1 LFLTKPEEW
10 SNRSMFEATKLFT
23 SNSDEKQLQRFL
35 NLVLLPAVRDN
46 ITSYQKLN
54 CHLYDAVKRSMYKP
68 KAFFKGFI
76 FPLVEDCNSR
86 EAAIIGSILQ
96 KCSINVVYAGAALI
110 KVCDMPYSIGT
121 SYFIKIFISK
131 SYSFP

>member
-1 LFLTKPEEW
+1 
-10 SNRSMFEATKLFT
+10 MFEATKLFT